1 MRGGGGKQIIEEPHA
16 AGEVGSGEDPTAAQ
30 AAQAVNF
37 GEAAR
42 DDERIFVGA
51 RDGIAN
57 GKAKRR
63 VLVKKHF
70 EIDLVDQDMDTSAMG
85 QFADG
90 LKHFLGEKR
99 AARIVQI
106 GEHDKPRG
114 GSDGALKFVEAD
126 GKARLEAARKALH
139 TRAEIVHYIEQ
150 RAVGGLLEEH
160 FVAGLENGGH
170 GKVIGHGSARGS
182 DDAFFGYACVASE
195 TLLQRPIAVA
205 AGSGDFKFVEVDGK
219 FGARNANEAAGGQ
232 IVFCVRMRL
241 GPFHVERA
249 FSASGAAHAVVASR
263 FLARQ
268 KKYTG
273 KPARAMARP
282 MEERRGSR
290 TNVLMTTSHSAAMK
304 SSVVQGWP
312 GTP

>member
-42 DDERIFVGA
+42 NDERIFVGA

-114 GSDGALKFVEAD
+114 GSDGALKFVED
-126 GKARLEAARKALH
+126 QGREYGKADDP
-139 TRAEIVHYIEQ
+139 RAWADLAHVLFNVKEFI
-150 RAVGGLLEEH
+150 
-160 FVAGLENGGH
+160 FV
-170 GKVIGHGSARGS
+170 
-182 DDAFFGYACVASE
+182 
-195 TLLQRPIAVA
+195 P
-205 AGSGDFKFVEVDGK
+205 
-219 FGARNANEAAGGQ
+219 
-232 IVFCVRMRL
+232 
-241 GPFHVERA
+241 
-249 FSASGAAHAVVASR
+249 
-263 FLARQ
+263 
-268 KKYTG
+268 
-273 KPARAMARP
+273 
-282 MEERRGSR
+282 
-290 TNVLMTTSHSAAMK
+290 
-304 SSVVQGWP
+304 
-312 GTP
+312 